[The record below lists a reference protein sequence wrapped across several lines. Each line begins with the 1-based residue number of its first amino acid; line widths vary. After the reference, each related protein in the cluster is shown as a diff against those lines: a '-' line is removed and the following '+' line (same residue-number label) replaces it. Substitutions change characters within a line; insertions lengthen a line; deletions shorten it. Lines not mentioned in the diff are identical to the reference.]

1 MSTSPKPARAGVGAA
16 LRVSYVVMLWLPG
29 IVSHVT
35 VVGSL
40 VEPGKRPMNLLN
52 HDVKHP

>member
-1 MSTSPKPARAGVGAA
+1 MPTSPKPARAGVGAA